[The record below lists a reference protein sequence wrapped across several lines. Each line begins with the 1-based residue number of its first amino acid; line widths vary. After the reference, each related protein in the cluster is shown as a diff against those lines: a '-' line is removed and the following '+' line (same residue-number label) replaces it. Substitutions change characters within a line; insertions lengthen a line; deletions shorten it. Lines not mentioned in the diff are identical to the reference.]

1 VAPILDRR
9 LPLAVLPT
17 PLEPL
22 DRLGAALDMAP
33 GMLWVKRDDL
43 TGLGGGGNKARK
55 LEYLCA
61 DARAKGADTLVTG
74 GGPQSN
80 HARMTAAVANRLGL
94 ACTVVMAGSRPE
106 TASGNVLLLEL
117 FGPDIVW
124 ARLGDSS
131 GGPGLRGPNGG
142 RALEEGPMDYYAIEA
157 AIEAEC
163 ARLVEGGRRPYRM
176 PIGGASPV
184 GALGYVRAAS
194 ELRDQAAAVFAGAQ
208 PEVVVVADGSGGT
221 HAGLATGLGDLDLVL
236 GVDVGA
242 RPDLDTQVPAKAA
255 EVARLAGLPEPTGTV
270 RVDHDRVGASYGAPT
285 EDCREA
291 VLLAARQEGMILDP
305 VYTGKA
311 MAGLVAARRNGSI
324 TARTRTVFVHTGGMP
339 ALFAPAYASWGRPLS
354 H

>member
-1 VAPILDRR
+1 VAATLDRR
-9 LPLAVLPT
+9 LPLALLPT
-17 PLEPL
+17 PLEPA

-33 GMLWVKRDDL
+33 GALWVKRDDL

-61 DARAKGADTLVTG
+61 DARERGADTLVTG

-94 ACTVVMAGSRPE
+94 GCTVVMAGRRPE

-124 ARLGDSS
+124 AGDVH
-131 GGPGLRGPNGG
+131 
-142 RALEEGPMDYYAIEA
+142 EGPMDYYAIEA
-157 AIEAEC
+157 AIEDAC
-163 ARLVEGGRRPYRM
+163 ADVATAGRHPYRM

-184 GALGYVRAAS
+184 GALGYVRAAA
-194 ELRDQAAAVFAGAQ
+194 ELREQAAAAFDGAQ
-208 PEVVVVADGSGGT
+208 PDVVVVADGSGGT
-221 HAGLATGLGDLDLVL
+221 HAGLAAGLGDLDLVL

-255 EVARLAGLPEPTGTV
+255 EAARLAGRAEPTGAA
-270 RVDHDRVGASYGAPT
+270 RVDHERVGGGYGAPT
-285 EDCREA
+285 DACREA
-291 VLLAARQEGMILDP
+291 VILAARQEGLILDP

-311 MAGLVAARRNGSI
+311 LAGLIAARRDGAI

-339 ALFAPAYASWGRPLS
+339 ALFAPAYASWGRTG
-354 H
+354 